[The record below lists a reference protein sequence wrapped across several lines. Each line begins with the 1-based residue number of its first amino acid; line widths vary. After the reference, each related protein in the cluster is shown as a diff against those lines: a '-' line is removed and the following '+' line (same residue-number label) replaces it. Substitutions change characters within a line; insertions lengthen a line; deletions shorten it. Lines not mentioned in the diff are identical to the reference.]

1 MVTFHCG
8 FYVGKA
14 KRTALTILLPR
25 QLHGRSE
32 LVNLYLNY
40 CGRKISP
47 GLSHQPVPTVS
58 AKRHRISL
66 YVTGQLVMPC
76 GAISAHGYTARAA
89 STLLKSIDRWDI
101 AMAPSRK
108 RQPV

>member
-40 CGRKISP
+40 CACTSTTAAERFIPGSRISP
-47 GLSHQPVPTVS
+47 CLLFQP
-58 AKRHRISL
+58 KG
-66 YVTGQLVMPC
+66 TG
-76 GAISAHGYTARAA
+76 YRFT
-89 STLLKSIDRWDI
+89 
-101 AMAPSRK
+101 
-108 RQPV
+108 